1 MYQYINGNLAISV
14 NDWREAGLTYKQFN
28 HDSHDGLLEIAR
40 RGINGNTLIWVN
52 SIKRPDRMRAIEAA
66 LGKAHVEQSDIYEVT
81 VNTEARAYYSQYAKP
96 DGTRLDNETVERLT
110 MKASLFDAMR
120 RGMERQQAAKARAGK
135 KLNKGEWLK
144 EMLGWWTR
152 QVMNAPDG
160 TGCVGNATNQT
171 GGAAYGYG
179 IRPYTNTRSLE
190 RAFKAYLSDGF
201 DSLLSGKLGGDNA
214 RKVSRKVENLI
225 LALWRTND
233 KPFVARVFEL
243 YNEFISGT
251 RELFDTE
258 TGEAYDPRE
267 TDGEGRPIFVEL
279 SQATIWNYLKDVVNT
294 TAVYADRNGHFDY
307 QNALRPKHHRKVG
320 QYSLSKI
327 SMDDVA
333 LSRKG
338 KVAGKDVWVYK
349 YIAVD
354 VVSGY
359 YFRPA
364 YIIGKPTERTVY
376 ESMRNVFCE
385 LWSLGLPM
393 PAELEVE
400 HHLMSN
406 IPWLQD
412 AFRFVRFCQSP
423 TEKRAEHN
431 IRSLKWGTAKDMGHT
446 RGRWYAKHEAYRAV
460 RNKVEGDYVEPA
472 YDPMQIIADDL
483 ADIDRHN
490 SELHP
495 RQKTYP
501 GMTRRDVLMKQ
512 VNPDLKPMDMAYLMQ
527 WIGNVTETSIRNND
541 WCMMDGKGFELTDF
555 GSLNRLKPN
564 NYRVTAYWLPRID
577 RTNGTDKRADGISCY
592 RDNEGEMVERVYLY
606 QDGVYIGEAE
616 NREKY
621 AYNECEAERTDAD
634 NAAMLHQQKRVAKFD
649 KWVKERRA
657 KLPKVGH
664 QNAELGMRNAEL
676 EPVIVPEVNEQ
687 PLGYEEDEWNAE
699 DYAALAIKRL

>member
-1 MYQYINGNLAISV
+1 MYQYVKGNLAISV
-14 NDWREAGLTYKQFN
+14 NDWIEAGLTYDQFRM
-28 HDSHDGLLEIAR
+28 DSQRGLLDIAER
-40 RGINGNTLIWVN
+40 RTGGNTLIWVD
-52 SIKRPDRMRAIEAA
+52 SIKRPERMRAIEKA
-66 LGKAHVEQSDIYEVT
+66 LGKANVEQSDIYEVT
-81 VNTEARAYYSQYAKP
+81 VNTEARAYYSCYSKP
-96 DGTRLDNETVERLT
+96 DGTRLEAATVERLT

-135 KLNKGEWLK
+135 RLNKAEWLRD
-144 EMLGWWTR
+144 MLAWQTR
-152 QVMNAPDG
+152 QCLNE
-160 TGCVGNATNQT
+160 
-171 GGAAYGYG
+171 GGAAYNLVK
-179 IRPYTNTRSLE
+179 PYTNTRSLE
-190 RAFKAYLSDGF
+190 RAYKSYLTEGF
-201 DSLLSGKLGGDNA
+201 DALLNGNMGGDNA

-233 KPFVARVFEL
+233 KPFVTRVHEL
-243 YNEFISGT
+243 YMEFVNGT
-251 RELFDTE
+251 RTLFDSE
-258 TGEAYDPRE
+258 TGEAYDPKE
-267 TDGEGRPIFVEL
+267 TDPQGNPIYMEL
-279 SQATIWNYLKDVVNT
+279 SEATIWNYLKDVVNT

-307 QNALRPKHHRKVG
+307 QNAMRPKHHRKAG
-320 QYSLSKI
+320 QFSLSKI

-333 LSRKG
+333 LSRKA

-406 IPWLQD
+406 IPWLED

-460 RNKVEGDYVEPA
+460 RNKVEGDYVEPS
-472 YDPMQIIADDL
+472 YDPMQIIMDDL
-483 ADIDRHN
+483 ADIERHN

-501 GMTRRDVLMKQ
+501 GMTRRDVLTKQ
-512 VNPDLKPMDMAYLMQ
+512 VNPDLKPIDMAYLMQ
-527 WIGNVTETSIRNND
+527 YIGNVTETSIRNND
-541 WCMMDGKGFELTDF
+541 WVQVDNTGFELKDF

-564 NYRVTAYWLPRID
+564 NRKVTAYWLPNSD
-577 RTNGTDKRADGISCY
+577 ET
-592 RDNEGEMVERVYLY
+592 VETVYLY
-606 QDGVYIGEAE
+606 QDGVYVGEAE

-621 AYNECEAERTDAD
+621 AYNECEAERTEAD

-649 KWVKERRA
+649 KWVKDRREE
-657 KLPKVGH
+657 LPKVGH
-664 QNAELGMRNAEL
+664 MDAGQIREVETVT
-676 EPVIVPEVNEQ
+676 PVVIEESPQ

-699 DYAALAIKRL
+699 DYAALAIKNL

>member
-1 MYQYINGNLAISV
+1 MYQYIDGNLAISV
-14 NDWREAGLTYKQFN
+14 NDWMEAGLTYEQFRM
-28 HDSHDGLLEIAR
+28 DSQRGYLDIAC
-40 RGINGNTLIWVN
+40 RGINGNTLIWVD
-52 SIKRPDRMRAIEAA
+52 SIKRPERMRAIEAA

-81 VNTEARAYYSQYAKP
+81 VNTDARAYYSQYRKP
-96 DGTRLDNETVERLT
+96 DGTRLDNATVERLT

-144 EMLGWWTR
+144 EMLSWQTR
-152 QVMNAPDG
+152 QCMNAD
-160 TGCVGNATNQT
+160 
-171 GGAAYGYG
+171 GAAYGMMK
-179 IRPYTNTRSLE
+179 PYTNTRSLE
-190 RAFKAYLSDGF
+190 RAFKAYLY
-201 DSLLSGKLGGDNA
+201 DSFPALLNGNVGGDNA

-233 KPFVARVFEL
+233 KPFVARVYEL

-251 RELFDTE
+251 RELYDSE
-258 TGEAYDPRE
+258 TGEAYDPKE
-267 TDGEGRPIFVEL
+267 TDSEGRPIFAEL

-333 LSRKG
+333 LSRKA

-406 IPWLQD
+406 IAWLQD

-472 YDPMQIIADDL
+472 YDPMQIIDDDL
-483 ADIDRHN
+483 ADIERHN

-541 WCMMDGKGFELTDF
+541 WCMVDNAGFELKDF
-555 GSLNRLKPN
+555 NSLKRLKPN
-564 NYRVTAYWLPRID
+564 NYRVTAYWLP
-577 RTNGTDKRADGISCY
+577 NAD
-592 RDNEGEMVERVYLY
+592 DMVERVYLY
-606 QDGVYIGEAE
+606 QDGVYVGEAE
-616 NREKY
+616 NRERY
-621 AYNECEAERTDAD
+621 AYNECAAERTEEDME
-634 NAAMLHQQKRVAKFD
+634 AMLHQQKRVAKFD

-657 KLPKVGH
+657 ELPKVGH
-664 QNAELGMRNAEL
+664 TDADLAEAIGTTPL
-676 EPVIVPEVNEQ
+676 EVVPEVNEQ

-699 DYAALAIKRL
+699 DYAALAIRRL

>member
-1 MYQYINGNLAISV
+1 MYQYIDGNLAISV
-14 NDWREAGLTYKQFN
+14 NDWMEAGLTYDQFKN
-28 HDSHDGLLEIAR
+28 DSKRGYLKIADR
-40 RGINGNTLIWVN
+40 STNGNTLIWVDT
-52 SIKRPDRMRAIEAA
+52 IKRPDRLLAIERA
-66 LGKAHVEQSDIYEVT
+66 LGKTHVENSDLYEVT
-81 VNTEARAYYSQYAKP
+81 VNTEARAFFSKYTREN
-96 DGTRLDNETVERLT
+96 GTRLNTDFVERLT

-120 RGMERQQAAKARAGK
+120 RGMERQQAAKARAGMRF
-135 KLNKGEWLK
+135 NKGKWL
-144 EMLGWWTR
+144 EDMLPWFTR
-152 QVMNAPDG
+152 QCMNKPDPKSSDPV
-160 TGCVGNATNQT
+160 CRE
-171 GGAAYGYG
+171 GGAAYEYG
-179 IRPYTNTRSLE
+179 ITPYTNTRSLE
-190 RAFKAYLSDGF
+190 RNFKAYMSEGF
-201 DSLLSGKLGGDNA
+201 PALLSGKIGSDNT

-233 KPFVARVFEL
+233 KPFVARVHEL

-251 RELFDTE
+251 RELYDTE
-258 TGEAYDPRE
+258 TGEAYDPKE
-267 TDGEGRPIFVEL
+267 TDAEGRPIFVEL

-333 LSRKG
+333 LSRKA

-412 AFRFVRFCQSP
+412 AFSFVRFCQSP

-483 ADIDRHN
+483 ADIERHN
-490 SELHP
+490 NELHP

-541 WCMMDGKGFELTDF
+541 WCMVDNAGFELKDF
-555 GSLNRLKPN
+555 NSLKRLKPN
-564 NYRVTAYWLPRID
+564 NYRVTAYWLPKAD
-577 RTNGTDKRADGISCY
+577 TGHGT
-592 RDNEGEMVERVYLY
+592 EGHETVETVYLY

-621 AYNECEAERTDAD
+621 AYNECEAERTEGDAE
-634 NAAMLHQQKRVAKFD
+634 AMLHQQKRVAKFD

-657 KLPKVGH
+657 ELPKVGH
-664 QNAELGMRNAEL
+664 MDAGRMEEL
-676 EPVIVPEVNEQ
+676 ESPALTGTPFGKGEVPEVNEQ

-699 DYAALAIKRL
+699 DYAALAISRL

>member
-14 NDWREAGLTYKQFN
+14 NDWKEAGLTYKQFN

-40 RGINGNTLIWVN
+40 RGINGNTLIWVS
-52 SIKRPDRMRAIEAA
+52 SIKRPDRMRVIEAA
-66 LGKAHVEQSDIYEVT
+66 LGKAHVEQSDIYEVS
-81 VNTEARAYYSQYAKP
+81 VNAEAREYYSKYTKP
-96 DGTRLDNETVERLT
+96 DGTRLDAATIERLV

-120 RGMERQQAAKARAGK
+120 RGMERQQATRARVGK
-135 KLNKGEWLK
+135 KLNKKEWLK
-144 EMLGWWTR
+144 TMLDW
-152 QVMNAPDG
+152 QIQQCLDKDG
-160 TGCVGNATNQT
+160 V
-171 GGAAYGYG
+171 AYG
-179 IRPYTNTRSLE
+179 ILKPYTNTRGLE
-190 RAFKAYLSDGF
+190 RAFKAYLYKSYPA
-201 DSLLSGKLGGDNA
+201 LLNGNIGSDNA
-214 RKVSRKVENLI
+214 RKVSRNVENLI

-233 KPFVARVFEL
+233 KPFVHRVWEL
-243 YNEFISGT
+243 YMQFINGWL
-251 RELFDTE
+251 EVYDME
-258 TGEAYDPRE
+258 TGVAFDRLE
-267 TDGEGRPIFVEL
+267 TDSDGNRVYQEL
-279 SQATIWNYLKDVVNT
+279 SEATIWNYLKDVVNT

-307 QNALRPKHHRKVG
+307 QNTLRPKHHRKVG
-320 QYSLSKI
+320 NYSLSKI

-333 LSRKG
+333 LSRKA

-364 YIIGKPTERTVY
+364 YIIGKPNERTVY

-385 LWSLGLPM
+385 LWNLGLPM

-400 HHLMSN
+400 HHLMSD

-412 AFRFVRFCQSP
+412 AFRFVRFCESP

-483 ADIDRHN
+483 ADIERHN
-490 SELHP
+490 NELHP

-501 GMTRRDVLMKQ
+501 GLTRRDVLMKQ
-512 VNPDLKPMDMAYLMQ
+512 ANPDLKPIDMAYLMQ
-527 WIGNVTETSIRNND
+527 FIGNVTETSIRNND
-541 WCMMDGKGFELTDF
+541 WCMVDNTGFELKDF

-564 NYRVTAYWLPRID
+564 NYRVTAYWLPSD
-577 RTNGTDKRADGISCY
+577 DES
-592 RDNEGEMVERVYLY
+592 VETVYLY

-621 AYNECEAERTDAD
+621 AYNECEAERTESDAE
-634 NAAMLHQQKRVAKFD
+634 AMLHQQKRVAKFD
-649 KWVKERRA
+649 KFVKERRVE
-657 KLPKVGH
+657 LPKVGH
-664 QNAELGMRNAEL
+664 MDAELTKAIDATPL
-676 EPVIVPEVNEQ
+676 EVVPEQNEQ
-687 PLGYEEDEWNAE
+687 PKGYEEDEWNAE
-699 DYAALAIKRL
+699 DYAALAISRL

>member
-14 NDWREAGLTYKQFN
+14 NDWMEAGLTYEQFRM
-28 HDSHDGLLEIAR
+28 DSQRGYLDIAC
-40 RGINGNTLIWVN
+40 RGINGNTLIWVD
-52 SIKRPDRMRAIEAA
+52 SIKRPERMRAIEAA
-66 LGKAHVEQSDIYEVT
+66 LGKAHVEQSDIYEVR
-81 VNTEARAYYSQYAKP
+81 VNTEARAYFSEYAKP
-96 DGTRLDNETVERLT
+96 DGTRLDADTVERLT

-144 EMLGWWTR
+144 EMLSWQTR
-152 QVMNAPDG
+152 QCMNAD
-160 TGCVGNATNQT
+160 
-171 GGAAYGYG
+171 GAAYGMMK
-179 IRPYTNTRSLE
+179 PYTNTRSLE
-190 RAFKAYLSDGF
+190 RAFKAYLY
-201 DSLLSGKLGGDNA
+201 DSFPALLNGNVGGDNA

-225 LALWRTND
+225 VALWRTND
-233 KPFVARVFEL
+233 KPFVARVHEL

-251 RELFDTE
+251 RELFDSE

-267 TDGEGRPIFVEL
+267 TDSEGRPIFVEL

-320 QYSLSKI
+320 QWSLSKI

-333 LSRKG
+333 LSRKA

-406 IPWLQD
+406 IAWLQD

-472 YDPMQIIADDL
+472 YDAMQIIADDL
-483 ADIDRHN
+483 ADIERHN
-490 SELHP
+490 NELHP

-541 WCMMDGKGFELTDF
+541 WCMVDNAGFELKDF
-555 GSLNRLKPN
+555 NSLKRLKPN
-564 NYRVTAYWLPRID
+564 NYRVTAYWLPSD
-577 RTNGTDKRADGISCY
+577 DGS
-592 RDNEGEMVERVYLY
+592 VEKAYLY

-616 NREKY
+616 NREKW
-621 AYNECEAERTDAD
+621 AYNECEAERTERDAE
-634 NAAMLHQQKRVAKFD
+634 AMLHQQKRVAKFD

-657 KLPKVGH
+657 ELPKVGH
-664 QNAELGMRNAEL
+664 VEAELAEAIGTTPL
-676 EPVIVPEVNEQ
+676 EVVPEVNEQ

-699 DYAALAIKRL
+699 DYAALAINRL

>member
-1 MYQYINGNLAISV
+1 MYQYIDGNLAISV
-14 NDWREAGLTYKQFN
+14 NDWIESGLTYGQFN
-28 HDSHDGLLEIAR
+28 HDSKGGLLEIAR
-40 RGINGNTLIWVN
+40 RGINGNTLIWVS

-96 DGTRLDNETVERLT
+96 DGTRLDAATIERLT

-144 EMLGWWTR
+144 EMLAWQTR
-152 QVMNAPDG
+152 QCLNTD
-160 TGCVGNATNQT
+160 
-171 GGAAYGYG
+171 GAAYGMVK
-179 IRPYTNTRSLE
+179 PYTNTRSLE
-190 RAFKAYLSDGF
+190 RAFKAYLY
-201 DSLLSGKLGGDNA
+201 DSFPALLSGNLGGDNA

-233 KPFVARVFEL
+233 KPFVARVHEL

-251 RELFDTE
+251 RELYDAE
-258 TGEAYDPRE
+258 TGEAYDPKE
-267 TDGEGRPIFVEL
+267 TDADGRPIFMEL

-320 QYSLSKI
+320 QFSLSKI

-333 LSRKG
+333 LSRKA
-338 KVAGKDVWVYK
+338 KVAGRDVWVYK

-483 ADIDRHN
+483 ADIERHN
-490 SELHP
+490 NELHP

-541 WCMMDGKGFELTDF
+541 WCMVDNAGFELKDF
-555 GSLNRLKPN
+555 NSLNRLKPN
-564 NYRVTAYWLPRID
+564 NYRVTAYWLPS
-577 RTNGTDKRADGISCY
+577 ADGS
-592 RDNEGEMVERVYLY
+592 VEKAYLY

-616 NREKY
+616 NREKW

-657 KLPKVGH
+657 ELPKVGH
-664 QNAELGMRNAEL
+664 MDAELAEAIGTTPL
-676 EPVIVPEVNEQ
+676 EVVPEVNEQ
-687 PLGYEEDEWNAE
+687 PLGYEEDEWNAV
-699 DYAALAIKRL
+699 DYAALAINRL

>member
-14 NDWREAGLTYKQFN
+14 NDWKEAGLTYKQFN
-28 HDSHDGLLEIAR
+28 HDSHDGLLEIAH

-66 LGKAHVEQSDIYEVT
+66 LGKACPEQSDIYEVS
-81 VNTEARAYYSQYAKP
+81 VNAEAREYFSKYSKP
-96 DGTRLDNETVERLT
+96 DGTKLDAATIERLV

-120 RGMERQQAAKARAGK
+120 HGMERQQAARARAGK
-135 KLNKGEWLK
+135 KLNKSEWLK
-144 EMLGWWTR
+144 TMLDW
-152 QVMNAPDG
+152 QIQQCLDKDG
-160 TGCVGNATNQT
+160 V
-171 GGAAYGYG
+171 AYG
-179 IRPYTNTRSLE
+179 ILKPYTNTRGLE
-190 RAFKAYLSDGF
+190 RAFKAYLYKSYPA
-201 DSLLSGKLGGDNA
+201 LLNGNIGSDNA
-214 RKVSRKVENLI
+214 RKVSRNVENLI

-233 KPFVARVFEL
+233 KPFVHRVWEL
-243 YNEFISGT
+243 YMQFINGWL
-251 RELFDTE
+251 EVYDME
-258 TGEAYDPRE
+258 TGVAFDCLE
-267 TDGEGRPIFVEL
+267 TDSDGNRIYTEL
-279 SQATIWNYLKDVVNT
+279 SEATIWNYLKNVVNT

-307 QNALRPKHHRKVG
+307 QNTLRPKHHRKVG
-320 QYSLSKI
+320 NYSLSKI

-333 LSRKG
+333 LSRKA

-364 YIIGKPTERTVY
+364 YIIGKPNERTVY

-400 HHLMSN
+400 HHLMSD

-412 AFRFVRFCQSP
+412 AFRFVRFCESP

-483 ADIDRHN
+483 ADIERHN
-490 SELHP
+490 NELHP

-501 GMTRRDVLMKQ
+501 GLTRRDVLTKQ
-512 VNPDLKPMDMAYLMQ
+512 ANPDLKSIDMAYLMQ
-527 WIGNVTETSIRNND
+527 FIGNVTETSIRNND
-541 WCMMDGKGFELTDF
+541 WCMVDNTGFELKDF

-564 NYRVTAYWLPRID
+564 NYRVTAYWLPSD
-577 RTNGTDKRADGISCY
+577 DES
-592 RDNEGEMVERVYLY
+592 VETVYLY

-621 AYNECEAERTDAD
+621 AYNECEAERTESDAE
-634 NAAMLHQQKRVAKFD
+634 AMLHQQKRVAKFD
-649 KWVKERRA
+649 KFVKERRA
-657 KLPKVGH
+657 ELPKVGH
-664 QNAELGMRNAEL
+664 MDAELTKAIDATPL
-676 EPVIVPEVNEQ
+676 EVVPEQNEQ
-687 PLGYEEDEWNAE
+687 PKGYEEDEWNAE
-699 DYAALAIKRL
+699 DYAALAISRL

>member
-1 MYQYINGNLAISV
+1 M
-14 NDWREAGLTYKQFN
+14 
-28 HDSHDGLLEIAR
+28 
-40 RGINGNTLIWVN
+40 
-52 SIKRPDRMRAIEAA
+52 
-66 LGKAHVEQSDIYEVT
+66 
-81 VNTEARAYYSQYAKP
+81 
-96 DGTRLDNETVERLT
+96 
-110 MKASLFDAMR
+110 
-120 RGMERQQAAKARAGK
+120 
-135 KLNKGEWLK
+135 
-144 EMLGWWTR
+144 
-152 QVMNAPDG
+152 
-160 TGCVGNATNQT
+160 
-171 GGAAYGYG
+171 
-179 IRPYTNTRSLE
+179 
-190 RAFKAYLSDGF
+190 
-201 DSLLSGKLGGDNA
+201 
-214 RKVSRKVENLI
+214 
-225 LALWRTND
+225 
-233 KPFVARVFEL
+233 
-243 YNEFISGT
+243 
-251 RELFDTE
+251 
-258 TGEAYDPRE
+258 
-267 TDGEGRPIFVEL
+267 
-279 SQATIWNYLKDVVNT
+279 
-294 TAVYADRNGHFDY
+294 
-307 QNALRPKHHRKVG
+307 
-320 QYSLSKI
+320 
-327 SMDDVA
+327 
-333 LSRKG
+333 
-338 KVAGKDVWVYK
+338 
-349 YIAVD
+349 
-354 VVSGY
+354 
-359 YFRPA
+359 
-364 YIIGKPTERTVY
+364 
-376 ESMRNVFCE
+376 
-385 LWSLGLPM
+385 
-393 PAELEVE
+393 
-400 HHLMSN
+400 
-406 IPWLQD
+406 
-412 AFRFVRFCQSP
+412 
-423 TEKRAEHN
+423 
-431 IRSLKWGTAKDMGHT
+431 
-446 RGRWYAKHEAYRAV
+446 

>member
-1 MYQYINGNLAISV
+1 MYQYIDGNLAISV
-14 NDWREAGLTYKQFN
+14 NDWIESGLTYKQFN

-40 RGINGNTLIWVN
+40 RGINGNTLIWVS

-96 DGTRLDNETVERLT
+96 DGTRLDAATIERLT

-144 EMLGWWTR
+144 DMLAWQTR
-152 QVMNAPDG
+152 QCLNKD
-160 TGCVGNATNQT
+160 
-171 GGAAYGYG
+171 GAAYEMVK
-179 IRPYTNTRSLE
+179 PYTNTRSLE

-233 KPFVARVFEL
+233 KPFVARVHEL

-251 RELFDTE
+251 RELYDTE
-258 TGEAYDPRE
+258 TGEAYDPKE
-267 TDGEGRPIFVEL
+267 TDAEGRPIFVEL

-333 LSRKG
+333 LSRKA

-364 YIIGKPTERTVY
+364 YIIGKPNERTVY

-460 RNKVEGDYVEPA
+460 RNKVEGDYVEPT

-483 ADIDRHN
+483 ADIERHN
-490 SELHP
+490 NELHP

-541 WCMMDGKGFELTDF
+541 WCMVDNAGFELKDF
-555 GSLNRLKPN
+555 NSLNRLKPN
-564 NYRVTAYWLPRID
+564 NYRVTAYWLPKAD
-577 RTNGTDKRADGISCY
+577 TGHGT
-592 RDNEGEMVERVYLY
+592 EGHETVETVYLY

-621 AYNECEAERTDAD
+621 AYNECEAERTEGDAE
-634 NAAMLHQQKRVAKFD
+634 AMLHQQKRVAKFD

-657 KLPKVGH
+657 ELPKVGH
-664 QNAELGMRNAEL
+664 MDAELAEAIDTTPL
-676 EPVIVPEVNEQ
+676 EIVPEVNEQ
-687 PLGYEEDEWNAE
+687 PLGYEEDEWNAV
-699 DYAALAIKRL
+699 DYAALGISRL

>member
-14 NDWREAGLTYKQFN
+14 NDWMEAGLTYKQFN

-40 RGINGNTLIWVN
+40 RGINGNTLIWVS

-110 MKASLFDAMR
+110 MKAMR

-144 EMLGWWTR
+144 DMLAWQTR
-152 QVMNAPDG
+152 QCLNTD
-160 TGCVGNATNQT
+160 
-171 GGAAYGYG
+171 GAAYGA
-179 IRPYTNTRSLE
+179 RPYTNTRSLE

-251 RELFDTE
+251 RELYDTE
-258 TGEAYDPRE
+258 TGEAYDPKE
-267 TDGEGRPIFVEL
+267 TDAEGRPIFVEL

-333 LSRKG
+333 LSRKA

-412 AFRFVRFCQSP
+412 AFSFVRFCQSP

-483 ADIDRHN
+483 ADIERHN

-541 WCMMDGKGFELTDF
+541 WCMVDNAGFELKDF
-555 GSLNRLKPN
+555 NSLNRLKPN
-564 NYRVTAYWLPRID
+564 NYRVTAYWLPSD
-577 RTNGTDKRADGISCY
+577 DGS
-592 RDNEGEMVERVYLY
+592 VEKAYLY

-657 KLPKVGH
+657 ELPKVGH
-664 QNAELGMRNAEL
+664 MDAELAEAVGTTPL
-676 EPVIVPEVNEQ
+676 EIVPEVNEQ
-687 PLGYEEDEWNAE
+687 PLGYEEDEWNAV
-699 DYAALAIKRL
+699 DYAALAINRL

>member
-14 NDWREAGLTYKQFN
+14 NDWMDAGLTYSQFRM
-28 HDSHDGLLEIAR
+28 DSQRGYLEIAEPHK
-40 RGINGNTLIWVN
+40 NGNTLIWVS

-66 LGKAHVEQSDIYEVT
+66 LGKAHVEHSDIYEVT

-96 DGTRLDNETVERLT
+96 DGTRLDNPTVERLT

-144 EMLGWWTR
+144 DMLGWWTR
-152 QVMNAPDG
+152 QVMNAPDR

-179 IRPYTNTRSLE
+179 SRPYTNTRSLE
-190 RAFKAYLSDGF
+190 RAFKAYLTDGF
-201 DSLLSGKLGGDNA
+201 ASLISGNVGGDNA
-214 RKVSRKVENLI
+214 RKVNRKVENLI

-233 KPFVARVFEL
+233 KPFVARVHEL

-251 RELFDTE
+251 RELYDTE
-258 TGEAYDPRE
+258 TGEAYDPKE
-267 TDGEGRPIFVEL
+267 TDAEGRPIFVEL

-333 LSRKG
+333 LSRKA

-412 AFRFVRFCQSP
+412 AFSFVRFCQSP

-483 ADIDRHN
+483 ADIERHN
-490 SELHP
+490 NELHP

-527 WIGNVTETSIRNND
+527 WIGNMTETSIRNND
-541 WCMMDGKGFELTDF
+541 WVQVDNAGFELKDF

-564 NYRVTAYWLPRID
+564 NYRVTAYWLP
-577 RTNGTDKRADGISCY
+577 GADE
-592 RDNEGEMVERVYLY
+592 RVETVYLY

-616 NREKY
+616 NREKW

-657 KLPKVGH
+657 ELPKVGH
-664 QNAELGMRNAEL
+664 MDAELAEAVGTTPL
-676 EPVIVPEVNEQ
+676 EIVPEVNEQ

-699 DYAALAIKRL
+699 DYAALAISRL

>member
-1 MYQYINGNLAISV
+1 MYQYIDGNLAISV
-14 NDWREAGLTYKQFN
+14 NDWMEAGLTYKQFN

-40 RGINGNTLIWVN
+40 RGINGNTLIWVS

-96 DGTRLDNETVERLT
+96 DGTRLDNPTVERLT

-144 EMLGWWTR
+144 DMLAWQTR
-152 QVMNAPDG
+152 QCLNTDG
-160 TGCVGNATNQT
+160 AT
-171 GGAAYGYG
+171 YGV
-179 IRPYTNTRSLE
+179 RPYTNTRSLE

-201 DSLLSGKLGGDNA
+201 QSLISGNVGGDNA

-233 KPFVARVFEL
+233 KPFVARVYEL

-258 TGEAYDPRE
+258 TGEAYDPKE
-267 TDGEGRPIFVEL
+267 TDAEGKPIFMEL

-333 LSRKG
+333 LSRKA

-376 ESMRNVFCE
+376 EAFRNIFCE

-412 AFRFVRFCQSP
+412 AFSFVRFCQSP

-483 ADIDRHN
+483 ADIERHN
-490 SELHP
+490 NELHP

-527 WIGNVTETSIRNND
+527 WIGNMTETSIRNND
-541 WCMMDGKGFELTDF
+541 WVQVDNAGFELKDF

-564 NYRVTAYWLPRID
+564 NYRVTAYWLP
-577 RTNGTDKRADGISCY
+577 GADE
-592 RDNEGEMVERVYLY
+592 RVETVYLY

-616 NREKY
+616 NREKW

-657 KLPKVGH
+657 ELPKVGH
-664 QNAELGMRNAEL
+664 MDAELAEAIGTTPL
-676 EPVIVPEVNEQ
+676 EVVPEVNEQ

-699 DYAALAIKRL
+699 DYAALAISRL

>member
-1 MYQYINGNLAISV
+1 MYQYVNGNLAISV
-14 NDWREAGLTYKQFN
+14 NDWMEAGLTYDQFR
-28 HDSHDGLLEIAR
+28 HDSKDGYLEIADR
-40 RGINGNTLIWVN
+40 SINGNTLIWVD
-52 SIKRPDRMRAIEAA
+52 SIKRPERMRAIEKA
-66 LGKAHVEQSDIYEVT
+66 LGKANVEQSDIYEVT
-81 VNTEARAYYSQYAKP
+81 VNTEARAYYSCYSKP
-96 DGTRLDNETVERLT
+96 DGTRLEAATVERLT

-135 KLNKGEWLK
+135 RLNKAEWLRD
-144 EMLGWWTR
+144 MLAWQTR
-152 QVMNAPDG
+152 QCLNE
-160 TGCVGNATNQT
+160 
-171 GGAAYGYG
+171 GGAAYNLVK
-179 IRPYTNTRSLE
+179 PYTNTRSLE
-190 RAFKAYLSDGF
+190 RAYKSYLTEGF
-201 DSLLSGKLGGDNA
+201 DALLNGNMGGDNA

-233 KPFVARVFEL
+233 KPFVTRVHEL
-243 YNEFISGT
+243 YMEFVNGT
-251 RELFDTE
+251 RTLFDSE
-258 TGEAYDPRE
+258 TGEAYDPKE
-267 TDGEGRPIFVEL
+267 TDPQGNLIYMEL
-279 SQATIWNYLKDVVNT
+279 SEATIWNYLKDVVNT

-307 QNALRPKHHRKVG
+307 QNEMRPKHHRKAG
-320 QYSLSKI
+320 QFSLSKI

-333 LSRKG
+333 LSRKA

-406 IPWLQD
+406 IPWLED

-460 RNKVEGDYVEPA
+460 RNKVEGDYVEPS
-472 YDPMQIIADDL
+472 YDPMQIIMDDL
-483 ADIDRHN
+483 ADIERHN

-501 GMTRRDVLMKQ
+501 GMTRRDVLTKQ
-512 VNPDLKPMDMAYLMQ
+512 VNPDLKPIDMAYLMQ
-527 WIGNVTETSIRNND
+527 YIGNVTETSIRNND
-541 WCMMDGKGFELTDF
+541 WVQVDNTGFEMKDF

-564 NYRVTAYWLPRID
+564 NRKVTAYWLPNSD
-577 RTNGTDKRADGISCY
+577 ET
-592 RDNEGEMVERVYLY
+592 VETVYLY
-606 QDGVYIGEAE
+606 QDGVYVGEAE
-616 NREKY
+616 NREKW
-621 AYNECEAERTDAD
+621 AYNECEAERTEAD

-649 KWVKERRA
+649 KWVKDRREE
-657 KLPKVGH
+657 LPKVGH
-664 QNAELGMRNAEL
+664 MDAGQIREIETVT
-676 EPVIVPEVNEQ
+676 PVVIEESPQ

-699 DYAALAIKRL
+699 DYAALAIKNL

>member
-1 MYQYINGNLAISV
+1 MYQYIDGNLAISV
-14 NDWREAGLTYKQFN
+14 NDWMEAGLTYKQFN

-40 RGINGNTLIWVN
+40 RGINGNTLIWVS

-96 DGTRLDNETVERLT
+96 DGTRLDNPTVERLT

-201 DSLLSGKLGGDNA
+201 QSLISGNVGGDNA

-233 KPFVARVFEL
+233 KPFVARVYEL

-251 RELFDTE
+251 RELYDTE
-258 TGEAYDPRE
+258 TGEAYDPKE
-267 TDGEGRPIFVEL
+267 TDAEGRPIFVEL

-333 LSRKG
+333 LSRKA

-412 AFRFVRFCQSP
+412 AFSFVRFCQSP

-483 ADIDRHN
+483 ADIERHN
-490 SELHP
+490 NELHP

-527 WIGNVTETSIRNND
+527 WIGNMTETSIRNND
-541 WCMMDGKGFELTDF
+541 WVQVDNAGFELKDF

-564 NYRVTAYWLPRID
+564 NYRVTAYWLP
-577 RTNGTDKRADGISCY
+577 GADE
-592 RDNEGEMVERVYLY
+592 RVETVYLY

-616 NREKY
+616 NREKW

-657 KLPKVGH
+657 ELPKVGH

>member
-1 MYQYINGNLAISV
+1 MYQYIDGNLAISV
-14 NDWREAGLTYKQFN
+14 NDWMEAGLTYKQFN

-96 DGTRLDNETVERLT
+96 DGTRLDAATIERLT

-144 EMLGWWTR
+144 EMLAWQTR
-152 QVMNAPDG
+152 QCLNTD
-160 TGCVGNATNQT
+160 
-171 GGAAYGYG
+171 GAAYGMVK
-179 IRPYTNTRSLE
+179 PYTNTRSLE
-190 RAFKAYLSDGF
+190 RAFKAYLSEGYP
-201 DSLLSGKLGGDNA
+201 SLISGNVGGDNA
-214 RKVSRKVENLI
+214 RKVNRKVENLI

-233 KPFVARVFEL
+233 KPFVARVHEL

-251 RELFDTE
+251 RELYDAE

-267 TDGEGRPIFVEL
+267 TDSEGRPIFVEL

-333 LSRKG
+333 LSRKA

-446 RGRWYAKHEAYRAV
+446 RGRWSAKHEAYRAV

-490 SELHP
+490 NELHP

-527 WIGNVTETSIRNND
+527 WIGNMTETSIRNND
-541 WCMMDGKGFELTDF
+541 WVQVDNAGFELKDF

-564 NYRVTAYWLPRID
+564 NYRVTAYWLP
-577 RTNGTDKRADGISCY
+577 GADE
-592 RDNEGEMVERVYLY
+592 RVETVYLY

-616 NREKY
+616 NREKW

-657 KLPKVGH
+657 ELPKVGH
-664 QNAELGMRNAEL
+664 MDAELAEAIGTTPL
-676 EPVIVPEVNEQ
+676 EVVPEVNEQ

-699 DYAALAIKRL
+699 DYAALAISRL

>member
-14 NDWREAGLTYKQFN
+14 NDWMDAGLTYSQFRM
-28 HDSHDGLLEIAR
+28 DSQRGYLEIAEPHK
-40 RGINGNTLIWVN
+40 NGNTLIWVS

-135 KLNKGEWLK
+135 KLNKGQWMK

-152 QVMNAPDG
+152 QVMNGSNGTDRTDG
-160 TGCVGNATNQT
+160 TYKRADGISCYRAYE
-171 GGAAYGYG
+171 GAAYGYG
-179 IRPYTNTRSLE
+179 IGAYTNTRSLE
-190 RAFKAYLSDGF
+190 RAFRRYLEEGF
-201 DSLLSGKLGGDNA
+201 ASLISGNVGGDNA

-233 KPFVARVFEL
+233 KPFVARVHEL

-258 TGEAYDPRE
+258 TGEAYDPKE
-267 TDGEGRPIFVEL
+267 TDAEGRPIFVEL

-333 LSRKG
+333 LSRKA

-412 AFRFVRFCQSP
+412 AFSFVRFCQSP

-483 ADIDRHN
+483 ADIERHN
-490 SELHP
+490 NELHP

-527 WIGNVTETSIRNND
+527 WIGNMTETSIRNND
-541 WCMMDGKGFELTDF
+541 WVQVDNAGFELKDF

-564 NYRVTAYWLPRID
+564 NYRVTAYWLP
-577 RTNGTDKRADGISCY
+577 GADE
-592 RDNEGEMVERVYLY
+592 RVETVYLY

-616 NREKY
+616 NREKW

-657 KLPKVGH
+657 ELPKVGH
-664 QNAELGMRNAEL
+664 MDAELAEAIGTTPL
-676 EPVIVPEVNEQ
+676 EVVPEVNEQ
-687 PLGYEEDEWNAE
+687 PQGYEEDEWNAE
-699 DYAALAIKRL
+699 DYAALAISRL

>member
-1 MYQYINGNLAISV
+1 MYQYVNGNLAISV
-14 NDWREAGLTYKQFN
+14 NDWMEAGLTYDQFR
-28 HDSHDGLLEIAR
+28 HDSKDGYLEIADR
-40 RGINGNTLIWVN
+40 SINGNTLIWVD
-52 SIKRPDRMRAIEAA
+52 SIKRPERMRAIEKA
-66 LGKAHVEQSDIYEVT
+66 LGKANVEQSDIYEVT
-81 VNTEARAYYSQYAKP
+81 VNTEARAYYSCYSKP
-96 DGTRLDNETVERLT
+96 DGTRLEAATVERLT

-135 KLNKGEWLK
+135 RLNKAEWLRD
-144 EMLGWWTR
+144 MLAWQTR
-152 QVMNAPDG
+152 QCLNE
-160 TGCVGNATNQT
+160 
-171 GGAAYGYG
+171 GGAAYNLVK
-179 IRPYTNTRSLE
+179 PYTNTRSLE
-190 RAFKAYLSDGF
+190 RAYKSYLTEGF
-201 DSLLSGKLGGDNA
+201 DALLNGNMGGDNA

-233 KPFVARVFEL
+233 KPFVTRVHEL
-243 YNEFISGT
+243 YTEFINGT
-251 RELFDTE
+251 RELFDKE
-258 TGEAYDPRE
+258 TGEAYDPKE
-267 TDGEGRPIFVEL
+267 TDAEGRPIFVEL
-279 SQATIWNYLKDVVNT
+279 SEATIWNYLKDVVNT

-333 LSRKG
+333 LSRKA
-338 KVAGKDVWVYK
+338 KVAGKDVWIYK

-385 LWSLGLPM
+385 LWSIGLPM

-400 HHLMSN
+400 KHIMKN

-412 AFRFVRFCQSP
+412 AFRFVRFCESP

-446 RGRWYAKHEAYRAV
+446 RGRWYAKHEAYRAI

-472 YDPMQIIADDL
+472 YDPMQIIMDDL
-483 ADIDRHN
+483 ADIERHN

-512 VNPDLKPMDMAYLMQ
+512 ANPDLKPIDMAYLMQ
-527 WIGNVTETSIRNND
+527 FIGNVTETSIRNND
-541 WCMMDGKGFELTDF
+541 WCMVDNTGFELKDF
-555 GSLNRLKPN
+555 NSLNRLKPN
-564 NYRVTAYWLPRID
+564 NYRVTAYWLPSSD
-577 RTNGTDKRADGISCY
+577 ES
-592 RDNEGEMVERVYLY
+592 VETVYLY

-621 AYNECEAERTDAD
+621 AYNECAAERTDEDA
-634 NAAMLHQQKRVAKFD
+634 AAMLHQQKRVAKFD
-649 KWVKERRA
+649 KWVKDRR
-657 KLPKVGH
+657 KELPTIGH
-664 QNAELGMRNAEL
+664 ETRDENLQDL
-676 EPVIVPEVNEQ
+676 VTVVVPEQNEQ
-687 PLGYEEDEWNAE
+687 PQGYEEDEWNAE
-699 DYAALAIKRL
+699 DYAALAIRNL

>member
-1 MYQYINGNLAISV
+1 MYQYVNGNLAISV
-14 NDWREAGLTYKQFN
+14 NDWMDAGLTYDQFKK
-28 HDSHDGLLEIAR
+28 DSSSGYLEIAKQS
-40 RGINGNTLIWVN
+40 INGNTLIWVD
-52 SIKRPDRMRAIEAA
+52 SIKRPERMRAIEKA
-66 LGKAHVEQSDIYEVT
+66 LGKAQTGQSDLYEVT
-81 VNTEARAYYSQYAKP
+81 VNTEARAYFSQYAKP
-96 DGTRLDNETVERLT
+96 DGSRLNPDTVERLT
-110 MKASLFDAMR
+110 AKASLFDAMR

-135 KLNKGEWLK
+135 RLNKAEWLK
-144 EMLGWWTR
+144 EMLAWQTR
-152 QVMNAPDG
+152 Q
-160 TGCVGNATNQT
+160 CLNQD
-171 GGAAYGYG
+171 GAAFGMMK
-179 IRPYTNTRSLE
+179 PYTNTRSLE
-190 RAFKAYLSDGF
+190 RAFKCYLQDGF
-201 DSLLSGKLGGDNA
+201 ASLLNGNLGGDNA

-225 LALWRTND
+225 LALWRTHD
-233 KPFVARVFEL
+233 KPFVTRVHEL
-243 YNEFISGT
+243 YTEFINGT
-251 RELFDTE
+251 RELFDKE
-258 TGEAYDPRE
+258 TGEAYDPKE
-267 TDGEGRPIFVEL
+267 TDAEGRPIFVEL
-279 SQATIWNYLKDVVNT
+279 SEATIWNYLKDVVNT

-333 LSRKG
+333 LSRKA
-338 KVAGKDVWVYK
+338 KVAGKDVWIYK

-400 HHLMSN
+400 HHLMGN

-412 AFRFVRFCQSP
+412 AFRFVRFCESP

-460 RNKVEGDYVEPA
+460 RNKVDGDYVEPT
-472 YDPMQIIADDL
+472 YDPMQIILDDL
-483 ADIDRHN
+483 ADIERHN

-501 GMTRRDVLMKQ
+501 GMTRRDVLTKQ
-512 VNPDLKPMDMAYLMQ
+512 ANPDLKPIDMAYLMQ

-541 WCMMDGKGFELTDF
+541 WCMVDNTGFELKDF
-555 GSLNRLKPN
+555 NSLNRLKPN
-564 NYRVTAYWLPRID
+564 NYKVTAYWLPS
-577 RTNGTDKRADGISCY
+577 ADES
-592 RDNEGEMVERVYLY
+592 VETVYLY

-621 AYNECEAERTDAD
+621 AYNECAAERTDEDA
-634 NAAMLHQQKRVAKFD
+634 AAMLHQQKRVAKFD
-649 KWVKERRA
+649 KWVKDRR
-657 KLPKVGH
+657 KELPTIGH
-664 QNAELGMRNAEL
+664 ETRDENLQDL
-676 EPVIVPEVNEQ
+676 VTVVVPEQNEQ
-687 PLGYEEDEWNAE
+687 PQGYEEDEWNAE
-699 DYAALAIKRL
+699 DYAALAIRNL

>member
-14 NDWREAGLTYKQFN
+14 NDWMDAGLTYSQFRM
-28 HDSHDGLLEIAR
+28 DSQRGYLEIAEPHK
-40 RGINGNTLIWVN
+40 NGNTLIWVS

-66 LGKAHVEQSDIYEVT
+66 LGKAHVEHSDIYEVT

-96 DGTRLDNETVERLT
+96 DGTRLDNPTVERLT

-144 EMLGWWTR
+144 DMLGWWTR
-152 QVMNAPDG
+152 QVMNAPDR

-190 RAFKAYLSDGF
+190 RAFKAYLTDGF
-201 DSLLSGKLGGDNA
+201 ASLISGNVGGDNA
-214 RKVSRKVENLI
+214 RKVNRKVENLI

-233 KPFVARVFEL
+233 KPFVARVHEL

-251 RELFDTE
+251 RELYDTE
-258 TGEAYDPRE
+258 TGEAYDPKE
-267 TDGEGRPIFVEL
+267 TDAEGRPIFVEL

-333 LSRKG
+333 LSRKA

-412 AFRFVRFCQSP
+412 AFSFVRFCQSP

-483 ADIDRHN
+483 ADIERHN
-490 SELHP
+490 NELHP

-527 WIGNVTETSIRNND
+527 WIGNMTETSIRNND
-541 WCMMDGKGFELTDF
+541 WVQVDNAGFELKDF

-564 NYRVTAYWLPRID
+564 NYRVTAYWLP
-577 RTNGTDKRADGISCY
+577 GADE
-592 RDNEGEMVERVYLY
+592 RVETVYLY

-616 NREKY
+616 NREKW

-657 KLPKVGH
+657 ELPKVGH
-664 QNAELGMRNAEL
+664 MDAELAEAVGTTPL
-676 EPVIVPEVNEQ
+676 EIVPEVNEQ

-699 DYAALAIKRL
+699 DYAALAISRL

>member
-14 NDWREAGLTYKQFN
+14 NDWIEAGLTYKQFN

-40 RGINGNTLIWVN
+40 RGINGNTLIWVS
-52 SIKRPDRMRAIEAA
+52 SIKRPDRIRAIEAA

-81 VNTEARAYYSQYAKP
+81 VNTEARAFYSQYAKP
-96 DGTRLDNETVERLT
+96 DGTRLDADFVERLT

-120 RGMERQQAAKARAGK
+120 RGMEYQQATEARAGK
-135 KLNKGEWLK
+135 KLNKGKWLK
-144 EMLGWWTR
+144 EMLAWQTR
-152 QVMNAPDG
+152 QCLNAD
-160 TGCVGNATNQT
+160 
-171 GGAAYGYG
+171 GAAYGMVK
-179 IRPYTNTRSLE
+179 PYTNTRSLE
-190 RAFKAYLSDGF
+190 RAFKAYLY
-201 DSLLSGKLGGDNA
+201 DSFPALLSGNLGTDNA

-233 KPFVARVFEL
+233 KPFVARVHEL
-243 YNEFISGT
+243 YTEFISGT
-251 RELFDTE
+251 RELYDTE
-258 TGEAYDPRE
+258 TGEAYDPKE
-267 TDGEGRPIFVEL
+267 TDADSRPIFVEL

-320 QYSLSKI
+320 QFSLSKI

-333 LSRKG
+333 LSRKA

-364 YIIGKPTERTVY
+364 YIIGKPNERTVY

-431 IRSLKWGTAKDMGHT
+431 IRSLKWGMAKDMGHT

-460 RNKVEGDYVEPA
+460 RNKVEGDYVEPT
-472 YDPMQIIADDL
+472 YDPMQIILDDL
-483 ADIDRHN
+483 ADIERHN
-490 SELHP
+490 NALHP
-495 RQKTYP
+495 RRKTYP

-512 VNPDLKPMDMAYLMQ
+512 VNPELKPMDMAYLMQ

-541 WCMMDGKGFELTDF
+541 WCMVDNAGFELKDF
-555 GSLNRLKPN
+555 NSLNRLKPN
-564 NYRVTAYWLPRID
+564 NYRVTAYWLPSE
-577 RTNGTDKRADGISCY
+577 DGS
-592 RDNEGEMVERVYLY
+592 VEKAYLY

-621 AYNECEAERTDAD
+621 AYNECAAERTDEDA
-634 NAAMLHQQKRVAKFD
+634 AAMLHQQKRVAKFD
-649 KWVKERRA
+649 KWVKDRRKELPTIGHETRDEDLL
-657 KLPKVGH
+657 KLETV
-664 QNAELGMRNAEL
+664 
-676 EPVIVPEVNEQ
+676 VVPEQNEQ

-699 DYAALAIKRL
+699 DYAALGISRL

>member
-1 MYQYINGNLAISV
+1 MYQYIDGNLAISV
-14 NDWREAGLTYKQFN
+14 NDWMEAGLTYKQFN

-40 RGINGNTLIWVN
+40 RGINGNTLIWVS

-144 EMLGWWTR
+144 DMLAWQTR
-152 QVMNAPDG
+152 QCLNTD
-160 TGCVGNATNQT
+160 
-171 GGAAYGYG
+171 GAAYGV
-179 IRPYTNTRSLE
+179 RPYTNTRSLE

-251 RELFDTE
+251 RELYDTE
-258 TGEAYDPRE
+258 TGEAYDPKE
-267 TDGEGRPIFVEL
+267 TDAEGKPIFMEL

-333 LSRKG
+333 LSRKA

-412 AFRFVRFCQSP
+412 AFSFVRFCQSP

-483 ADIDRHN
+483 ADIERHN
-490 SELHP
+490 NELHP

-541 WCMMDGKGFELTDF
+541 WCMVDNAGFELKDF
-555 GSLNRLKPN
+555 NSLKRLKPN
-564 NYRVTAYWLPRID
+564 NYRVTAYWLP
-577 RTNGTDKRADGISCY
+577 GADE
-592 RDNEGEMVERVYLY
+592 RVETVYLY

-616 NREKY
+616 NREKW

-657 KLPKVGH
+657 ELPKVGH
-664 QNAELGMRNAEL
+664 QNAELGMLNAEL

-687 PLGYEEDEWNAE
+687 PQGYEEDEWNAE
-699 DYAALAIKRL
+699 DYAALAISRL

>member
-1 MYQYINGNLAISV
+1 MYQYVNGNLAISV
-14 NDWREAGLTYKQFN
+14 NDWMEAGLTYDQFR
-28 HDSHDGLLEIAR
+28 HDSKDGYLEIADR
-40 RGINGNTLIWVN
+40 SINGNTLIWVD
-52 SIKRPDRMRAIEAA
+52 SIKRPERMRAIEKA
-66 LGKAHVEQSDIYEVT
+66 LGKANVEQSDIYEVT
-81 VNTEARAYYSQYAKP
+81 VNTEARAYYSCYSKP
-96 DGTRLDNETVERLT
+96 DGTRLEAATVERLT

-135 KLNKGEWLK
+135 RLNKAEWLRD
-144 EMLGWWTR
+144 MLAWQTR
-152 QVMNAPDG
+152 QCLNE
-160 TGCVGNATNQT
+160 
-171 GGAAYGYG
+171 GGAAYNLVK
-179 IRPYTNTRSLE
+179 PYTNTRSLE
-190 RAFKAYLSDGF
+190 RAYKSYLTEGF
-201 DSLLSGKLGGDNA
+201 DALLNGNMGGDNA

-233 KPFVARVFEL
+233 KPFVTRVHEL
-243 YNEFISGT
+243 YMEFVNGT
-251 RELFDTE
+251 RTLFDSE
-258 TGEAYDPRE
+258 TGEAYDPKE
-267 TDGEGRPIFVEL
+267 TDPQGNPIYMEL
-279 SQATIWNYLKDVVNT
+279 SEATIWNYLKDVVNT

-307 QNALRPKHHRKVG
+307 QNAMRPKHHRKAG
-320 QYSLSKI
+320 QFSLSKI

-333 LSRKG
+333 LSRKA

-406 IPWLQD
+406 IPWLEE

-460 RNKVEGDYVEPA
+460 RNKVEGDYVEPS
-472 YDPMQIIADDL
+472 YDPMQIIMDDL
-483 ADIDRHN
+483 ADIERHN

-501 GMTRRDVLMKQ
+501 GMTRRDVLTKQ
-512 VNPDLKPMDMAYLMQ
+512 VNPDLKPIDMAYLMQ
-527 WIGNVTETSIRNND
+527 YIGNVTETSIRNND
-541 WCMMDGKGFELTDF
+541 WVQVDNTGFELKDF

-564 NYRVTAYWLPRID
+564 NRKVTAYWLPNSD
-577 RTNGTDKRADGISCY
+577 ET
-592 RDNEGEMVERVYLY
+592 VETVYLY

-616 NREKY
+616 NREKW
-621 AYNECEAERTDAD
+621 AYNECEAERTEAD

-649 KWVKERRA
+649 KWVKDRREE
-657 KLPKVGH
+657 LPKVGH
-664 QNAELGMRNAEL
+664 MDAGQIREVETVT
-676 EPVIVPEVNEQ
+676 PVVIEEAPQ

-699 DYAALAIKRL
+699 DYAALAIKNL

>member
-1 MYQYINGNLAISV
+1 MYQYIDGNLAISV
-14 NDWREAGLTYKQFN
+14 NDWMEAGLTYKQFN

-40 RGINGNTLIWVN
+40 RGINGNTLIWVD

-81 VNTEARAYYSQYAKP
+81 ANTEARAYYSQYAKP
-96 DGTRLDNETVERLT
+96 DGTRLDAAAVERLT

-144 EMLGWWTR
+144 EMLAWQTR
-152 QVMNAPDG
+152 QCLNAD
-160 TGCVGNATNQT
+160 
-171 GGAAYGYG
+171 GAAYGMMK
-179 IRPYTNTRSLE
+179 PYTNTRSLE
-190 RAFKAYLSDGF
+190 RAFKAYLSEGF
-201 DSLLSGKLGGDNA
+201 GSLVSGNVGGDNA

-233 KPFVARVFEL
+233 KPFVARVHEL
-243 YNEFISGT
+243 YNEFIGGT
-251 RELFDTE
+251 RELFDAE

-267 TDGEGRPIFVEL
+267 TDSEGRPIFMEL

-333 LSRKG
+333 LSRKA

-412 AFRFVRFCQSP
+412 AFSFVRFCQSP

-460 RNKVEGDYVEPA
+460 RNKVAGDYVEPA
-472 YDPMQIIADDL
+472 YDPMQIIMDDL
-483 ADIDRHN
+483 ADIERHN
-490 SELHP
+490 NEPHP

-512 VNPDLKPMDMAYLMQ
+512 ANPDLKPMDMAYLMQ

-541 WCMMDGKGFELTDF
+541 WVQVDGQGFELKDF
-555 GSLNRLKPN
+555 GSLSRLKPN
-564 NYRVTAYWLPRID
+564 NYRVTAYWLP
-577 RTNGTDKRADGISCY
+577 KRMQNAECGMQNAEC
-592 RDNEGEMVERVYLY
+592 EVVETVYLY

-616 NREKY
+616 NREKW
-621 AYNECEAERTDAD
+621 AYNECEAERTEAD
-634 NAAMLHQQKRVAKFD
+634 DAAMLHQQKRVAKFD

-657 KLPKVGH
+657 ELPKVGH
-664 QNAELGMRNAEL
+664 MDAELAEVVGTTPL
-676 EPVIVPEVNEQ
+676 EIVPEVNEQ
-687 PLGYEEDEWNAE
+687 PLGYEEDEWNAV
-699 DYAALAIKRL
+699 DYAALAINRL

>member
-14 NDWREAGLTYKQFN
+14 NDWMEAGLTYKQFN

-66 LGKAHVEQSDIYEVT
+66 LGKACPEQSDIYEVS
-81 VNTEARAYYSQYAKP
+81 VNTEAREYFSKYSKP
-96 DGTRLDNETVERLT
+96 DGTKLDAATIERLV

-120 RGMERQQAAKARAGK
+120 HGMERQQAARARAGK
-135 KLNKGEWLK
+135 KLNKSEWLK
-144 EMLGWWTR
+144 TMLAW
-152 QVMNAPDG
+152 QIQQCMNKDG
-160 TGCVGNATNQT
+160 V
-171 GGAAYGYG
+171 AYG
-179 IRPYTNTRSLE
+179 ILKPYTNTRSLE
-190 RAFKAYLSDGF
+190 RAFKAYLYESYPV
-201 DSLLSGKLGGDNA
+201 LLNGNIGGDNA
-214 RKVSRKVENLI
+214 RKVSRNVENLI

-233 KPFVARVFEL
+233 KPFIHRVWEL
-243 YNEFISGT
+243 YMQFINGWL
-251 RELFDTE
+251 EVYDME
-258 TGEAYDPRE
+258 TGVAFDCLE
-267 TDGEGRPIFVEL
+267 TDSDGNRIYQEL
-279 SQATIWNYLKDVVNT
+279 SEATIWNYLKDVVNT

-307 QNALRPKHHRKVG
+307 QNTLRPKHHRKVG
-320 QYSLSKI
+320 NYSLSKI

-333 LSRKG
+333 LSRKA

-364 YIIGKPTERTVY
+364 YIIGKPNERTVY

-400 HHLMSN
+400 HHLMSD

-412 AFRFVRFCQSP
+412 AFRFVRFCESP

-472 YDPMQIIADDL
+472 YAPLQLIADDL

-490 SELHP
+490 NELHP

-512 VNPDLKPMDMAYLMQ
+512 ANPDLKPIDMAYLMQ
-527 WIGNVTETSIRNND
+527 FIGNVTETSIRNND
-541 WCMMDGKGFELTDF
+541 WCMVDNTGFELKDF

-564 NYRVTAYWLPRID
+564 NYRVTAYWLPSD
-577 RTNGTDKRADGISCY
+577 DES
-592 RDNEGEMVERVYLY
+592 VETVYLY

-621 AYNECEAERTDAD
+621 AYNECEAERTDEDA
-634 NAAMLHQQKRVAKFD
+634 AAMLHQQKRVAKFD
-649 KWVKERRA
+649 KFVKERRA
-657 KLPKVGH
+657 ELPKVGRMD
-664 QNAELGMRNAEL
+664 AELGIQNAAAETL
-676 EPVIVPEVNEQ
+676 IVPEQNEQ
-687 PLGYEEDEWNAE
+687 PLGYEEDESNAE
-699 DYAALAIKRL
+699 DYTALAISKL

>member
-14 NDWREAGLTYKQFN
+14 NDWMDAGLTYSQFRM
-28 HDSHDGLLEIAR
+28 DSQRGYLEIAEPHK
-40 RGINGNTLIWVN
+40 NGNTLIWVS

-66 LGKAHVEQSDIYEVT
+66 LGKAHVEHSDIYEVT

-96 DGTRLDNETVERLT
+96 DGTRLDNPTVERLT

-144 EMLGWWTR
+144 DMLGWWTR
-152 QVMNAPDG
+152 QVMNAPDR

-190 RAFKAYLSDGF
+190 RAFKAYLTDGF
-201 DSLLSGKLGGDNA
+201 ASLISGNVGGDNA
-214 RKVSRKVENLI
+214 RKVNRKVENLI

-233 KPFVARVFEL
+233 KPFVARVHEL

-251 RELFDTE
+251 RELYDTE
-258 TGEAYDPRE
+258 TGEAYNPKE
-267 TDGEGRPIFVEL
+267 TDAEGKPIFMEL

-333 LSRKG
+333 LSRKA

-412 AFRFVRFCQSP
+412 AFSFVRFCQSP

-483 ADIDRHN
+483 ADIERHN
-490 SELHP
+490 NELHP

-527 WIGNVTETSIRNND
+527 WIGNMTETSIRNND
-541 WCMMDGKGFELTDF
+541 WVQVDNAGFELKDF

-564 NYRVTAYWLPRID
+564 NYRVTAYWLP
-577 RTNGTDKRADGISCY
+577 GADE
-592 RDNEGEMVERVYLY
+592 RVETVYLY

-616 NREKY
+616 NREKW

-657 KLPKVGH
+657 ELPKVGH
-664 QNAELGMRNAEL
+664 MDAELAEAVGTTPL
-676 EPVIVPEVNEQ
+676 EIVPEVNEQ

-699 DYAALAIKRL
+699 DYAALAISRL

>member
-1 MYQYINGNLAISV
+1 MYQYIDGNLAISV
-14 NDWREAGLTYKQFN
+14 NDWMEAGLTYKQFN

-40 RGINGNTLIWVN
+40 RGINGNTLIWVS

-144 EMLGWWTR
+144 DMLAWQTR
-152 QVMNAPDG
+152 QCLNTD
-160 TGCVGNATNQT
+160 
-171 GGAAYGYG
+171 GAAYGV
-179 IRPYTNTRSLE
+179 RPYTNTRSLE

-251 RELFDTE
+251 RELYDTE
-258 TGEAYDPRE
+258 TGEAYDPKE
-267 TDGEGRPIFVEL
+267 TDAEGKPIFMEL

-333 LSRKG
+333 LSRKA

-364 YIIGKPTERTVY
+364 YIIGKPNERTVY

-385 LWSLGLPM
+385 LWSLRLPM

-412 AFRFVRFCQSP
+412 AFSFVRFCQSP

-483 ADIDRHN
+483 ADIERHN
-490 SELHP
+490 NELHP

-541 WCMMDGKGFELTDF
+541 WCMVDNAGFELKDF
-555 GSLNRLKPN
+555 NSLKRLKPN
-564 NYRVTAYWLPRID
+564 NYRVTAYWLPSD
-577 RTNGTDKRADGISCY
+577 DGS
-592 RDNEGEMVERVYLY
+592 VEKAYLY

-621 AYNECEAERTDAD
+621 AYNECEAERTESDAE
-634 NAAMLHQQKRVAKFD
+634 AMLHQQKRVAKFD

-657 KLPKVGH
+657 ELPKVGH
-664 QNAELGMRNAEL
+664 MDVELAEAVGTTPL
-676 EPVIVPEVNEQ
+676 EIVPEVNEQ
-687 PLGYEEDEWNAE
+687 PLGYEEDEWNAV
-699 DYAALAIKRL
+699 DYAALAINRL

>member
-1 MYQYINGNLAISV
+1 MYQYIDGNLAISV
-14 NDWREAGLTYKQFN
+14 NDWMEAGLTYSQFN
-28 HDSHDGLLEIAR
+28 HDSKDGLLEIAE
-40 RGINGNTLIWVN
+40 RGINGNTLIWVS

-144 EMLGWWTR
+144 DMLAWQTR
-152 QVMNAPDG
+152 QCMNTD
-160 TGCVGNATNQT
+160 
-171 GGAAYGYG
+171 GAAYGV
-179 IRPYTNTRSLE
+179 RPYTNTRSLE

-201 DSLLSGKLGGDNA
+201 QSLISGNVGGDNA

-233 KPFVARVFEL
+233 KPFVARVHEL

-307 QNALRPKHHRKVG
+307 QNTLRPKHHRHPG

-333 LSRKG
+333 MSRKVM
-338 KVAGKDVWVYK
+338 VAGKSLYVYK

-364 YIIGKPTERTVY
+364 YVIGKPSERTVY
-376 ESMRNVFCE
+376 EAFRNMFCE
-385 LWSLGLPM
+385 LWSLGIAM

-406 IPWLQD
+406 IPWLED
-412 AFRFVRFCQSP
+412 AFRFVRWCKSP

-460 RNKVEGDYVEPA
+460 RNKVKGDYVEPT
-472 YDPMQIIADDL
+472 YDPMKIISDDL
-483 ADIDRHN
+483 ADIERHN
-490 SELHP
+490 NEKHP
-495 RQKTYP
+495 HKKTYN
-501 GMTRRDVLMKQ
+501 GMTRREVLISQ
-512 VNPDLKPMDMAYLMQ
+512 VNPDLKPMDVAYLMQ

-541 WCMMDGKGFELTDF
+541 WCMVNNEGFELKDF
-555 GSLNRLKPN
+555 NSLNRLKPN
-564 NYRVTAYWLPRID
+564 NYRVTAYWLPKAVKR
-577 RTNGTDKRADGISCY
+577 NGTDETDET
-592 RDNEGEMVERVYLY
+592 DETEVVETVYLY

-657 KLPKVGH
+657 ELPKVGH
-664 QNAELGMRNAEL
+664 MDAELAEAIGTTPL
-676 EPVIVPEVNEQ
+676 EVVPEVNEQ

-699 DYAALAIKRL
+699 DYAALAISRL

>member
-14 NDWREAGLTYKQFN
+14 NDWMEAGLTYSQFN
-28 HDSHDGLLEIAR
+28 HDSKDGLLEIAE

-96 DGTRLDNETVERLT
+96 DGTRLDNPTVERLT

-135 KLNKGEWLK
+135 KLNKGQWMK
-144 EMLGWWTR
+144 EMLAWQTR
-152 QVMNAPDG
+152 QCMNADG
-160 TGCVGNATNQT
+160 S
-171 GGAAYGYG
+171 AYGV
-179 IRPYTNTRSLE
+179 RPYTNTRSLE
-190 RAFKAYLSDGF
+190 RAFKAYLTDGF
-201 DSLLSGKLGGDNA
+201 PSLISGNVGGDNA

-233 KPFVARVFEL
+233 KPFVARVHEL

-258 TGEAYDPRE
+258 TGEAYDPKE
-267 TDGEGRPIFVEL
+267 TDAEGRPIFVEL

-333 LSRKG
+333 LSRKA

-412 AFRFVRFCQSP
+412 AFSFVRFCQSP

-483 ADIDRHN
+483 ADIERHN
-490 SELHP
+490 NELHP

-527 WIGNVTETSIRNND
+527 WIGNMTETSIRNND
-541 WCMMDGKGFELTDF
+541 WVQVDNAGFELKDF

-564 NYRVTAYWLPRID
+564 NYRVTAYWLP
-577 RTNGTDKRADGISCY
+577 GADE
-592 RDNEGEMVERVYLY
+592 RVETVYLY

-616 NREKY
+616 NREKW

-657 KLPKVGH
+657 ELPKVGH
-664 QNAELGMRNAEL
+664 MDAELAEAIGTTPL
-676 EPVIVPEVNEQ
+676 EVVPEVNEQ
-687 PLGYEEDEWNAE
+687 PLGYEEDEWNAV
-699 DYAALAIKRL
+699 DYAALAINRL